1 MAVIY
6 NANMHTTTRR
16 RNALSW
22 TWIACLAIL
31 FNAFVP
37 LMSHAMGAPAAAG
50 ASAMAGM
57 EVCTA
62 LGMKTMAASDPG
74 ADPDPDAGKLH
85 KAMNHCGYCAVHAAT
100 YGLPPPMTAVFAPAA
115 GRDAWPPLYYR
126 SSRILF
132 PWALAQ
138 PRAPPAV
145 S

>member
-1 MAVIY
+1 
-6 NANMHTTTRR
+6 MHTTTRR

-31 FNAFVP
+31 FNAFAP
-37 LMSHAMGAPAAAG
+37 FLSHAMAENAVPG

-62 LGMKTMAASDPG
+62 LGMKTVAWSDP
-74 ADPDPDAGKLH
+74 AKSH
-85 KAMNHCGYCAVHAAT
+85 KSMNHCGYCMVHASPH
-100 YGLPPPMTAVFAPAA
+100 GLPPPMTAVFAPAA

-126 SSRILF
+126 SSRVLF

-138 PRAPPAV
+138 PRAPP
-145 S
+145 SLS

>member
-1 MAVIY
+1 MRWGPGRG
-6 NANMHTTTRR
+6 RR
-16 RNALSW
+16 VRHGRDGGLHRARHEDDGR
-22 TWIACLAIL
+22 I
-31 FNAFVP
+31 
-37 LMSHAMGAPAAAG
+37 
-50 ASAMAGM
+50 
-57 EVCTA
+57 
-62 LGMKTMAASDPG
+62 DPG

>member
-6 NANMHTTTRR
+6 NVAMHTMTRR
-16 RNALSW
+16 RNALTW

-31 FNAFVP
+31 FNAFAP
-37 LMSHAMGAPAAAG
+37 LVSHAMAAPAAAG
-50 ASAMAGM
+50 FSAMAGM

-62 LGMKTMAASDPG
+62 LGMKTMAFSA
-74 ADPDPDAGKLH
+74 ADPDRDDGKPH
-85 KAMNHCGYCAVHAAT
+85 KTMNHCGYCAVHAAT
-100 YGLPPPMTAVFAPAA
+100 YGLPPPMTAVFAPPA